1 MEVSYDKYSLMV
13 DGKRIFIKSGA
24 FHYFRTPGVEMARDR
39 FLKMKAGGY
48 NTVDIYFNWNYHSPA
63 QGVYD
68 FSGIK
73 DVRKV
78 LQAAKDAGLFV
89 IARPGPFI
97 NAEVNAGGLPF
108 WLLKNSIIG
117 AIILYIINFIGIFTI
132 KITFIHCLIVGV
144 FGIPGI
150 VGLLIYLN
158 FIK

>member
-1 MEVSYDKYSLMV
+1 MEPQALIAPVVGIVIIYALIKLM
-13 DGKRIFIKSGA
+13 S
-24 FHYFRTPGVEMARDR
+24 
-39 FLKMKAGGY
+39 
-48 NTVDIYFNWNYHSPA
+48 
-63 QGVYD
+63 
-68 FSGIK
+68 
-73 DVRKV
+73 
-78 LQAAKDAGLFV
+78 
-89 IARPGPFI
+89 
-97 NAEVNAGGLPF
+97 LPF